1 MLQTKICKVRL
12 ENPTVLASGILGV
25 SGKLMVRAA
34 QNGAGAVTTKSV
46 FVNEREGHPNPT
58 VLAGKDFLI
67 NAVGLSG
74 PGVEGESEEIKYIK
88 KNTKAPV
95 IASIAGG
102 TVKEFGAV
110 AKKISLAKPDLIEV
124 NISCPNVEAEFGKP
138 FGTDAKVAA
147 KVTETVK
154 ENTSIPIIVKLTP
167 NVEDIASIAKAVEKA
182 GADAVSAINT
192 VGPEKIVDTITGKP
206 FLANKSG
213 GISGPRIF
221 PISTRMVKQIYRTV
235 KIPIIGMGGVTY
247 GKDAVKMIKMGACAV
262 GVGSAVYFRE
272 IDVFKKI
279 CDEMRLIMK
288 KEGFKSIDEMVGRGN
303 E

>member
-1 MLQTKICKVRL
+1 MLQTKIGKVRL

-25 SGKLMVRAA
+25 SGKLMVRVA

-74 PGVEGESEEIKYIK
+74 PGVEEESEEIKYIK

-102 TVKEFGAV
+102 TVKEFGLV

-124 NISCPNVEAEFGKP
+124 NISCPNVESEFGKP

-147 KVTETVK
+147 KVTEMVK
-154 ENTSIPIIVKLTP
+154 ANTSIPIIVKLSP
-167 NVEDIASIAKAVEKA
+167 NVDDISLIAKAVEKA
-182 GADAVSAINT
+182 GADAISAINT
-192 VGPEKIVDTITGKP
+192 VGPEKIVDKTTGKP
-206 FLANKSG
+206 FLANKMG
-213 GISGPRIF
+213 GVSGPKIL
-221 PISTRMVKQIYRTV
+221 PIALEKVKEVYNTV
-235 KIPIIGMGGVTY
+235 KIPIIGIGGVTY
-247 GKDAVKMIKMGACAV
+247 GKDAVKMIKAGASAV
-262 GVGSAVYFRE
+262 GIGSAVYFRE
-272 IDVFKKI
+272 IDVFSKI

-288 KEGFKSIDEMVGRGN
+288 KEGFRNIDEMVGRDV
-303 E
+303 